1 MIGVRGWLLTVLTLA
16 LGVGAVILRQT
27 DTFARG
33 AAADTAVVSQSI
45 AWFEARLAR
54 DSGNTEVASRLAARY
69 LLRFGTGADLTDVH
83 RAERLIRRVVD
94 GGTGGAPAMARLSGV
109 LLMQHDFG
117 GALAAAERALQS
129 DPANSDALG
138 AFADAALAAGRMADG
153 RATLDRLPPRA
164 LGTMVRRAQWLEVA
178 GHGAGAHALMDRVC
192 ARLERSL
199 ARPQV
204 TAWCLT
210 ELARSAGAAAG
221 PDAARG
227 TYQRA
232 LRALPGYRAA
242 LEGLAGLALERGDWR
257 EAERGF
263 RRILSD
269 AHPDLYLRMAEIASA
284 KDAPAERQHWEAEFL
299 RVAAVPANEALY
311 GHPLAL
317 YFAGRDDDASRARA
331 VAIAEREVARRPT
344 TDSWDLL
351 AWCRHRAD
359 QPDGARTAVLEAS
372 KRGAPSPAMAPYR
385 ARLLDALRAARRA

>member
-1 MIGVRGWLLTVLTLA
+1 LTAALTLA
-16 LGVGAVILRQT
+16 FGGVAVALRRT
-27 DTFARG
+27 DTLARS
-33 AAADTAVVSQSI
+33 AAADTAVVSHSI

-54 DSGNTEVASRLAARY
+54 DPGNTEVASRLAARY
-69 LLRFGTGADLTDVH
+69 ILRFGTGADLADVR
-83 RAERLIRRVVD
+83 RAELLTRRVVD
-94 GGTGGAPAMARLSGV
+94 AGTGGAAALARLSGV

-129 DPANSDALG
+129 DPANTDALG
-138 AFADAALAAGRMADG
+138 AFADAALAAGRMAEG
-153 RATLDRLPPRA
+153 RATLDRLPARA
-164 LGTMVRRAQWLEVA
+164 LGTMVRRAQWLEAA
-178 GHGAGAHALMDRVC
+178 GHGAGAYALMDRVC
-192 ARLERSL
+192 ARLERSV

-204 TAWCLT
+204 IAWCLT
-210 ELARSAGAAAG
+210 ELGRSAGAAAG

-227 TYQRA
+227 LYQRA

-263 RRILSD
+263 RRIISD
-269 AHPDLYLRMAEIASA
+269 AHPDLYLRMAEIAA
-284 KDAPAERQHWEAEFL
+284 ANDASAERQHWEAEFL

-311 GHPLAL
+311 GQPLAL
-317 YFAGRDDDASRARA
+317 YFAEQDDDASRARA
-331 VAIAEREVARRPT
+331 VVIAEREVARRPT

-351 AWCRHRAD
+351 AWCRHRAEH
-359 QPDGARTAVLEAS
+359 PDGARAAVLEAS